1 MTLIL
6 LVNKPEDES
15 ADNNEETGTRG
26 KFQYEAKDGT
36 VAFCNTIEELQ
47 KLREEERENAN

>member
-36 VAFCNTIEELQ
+36 VAFYNTIEELQ